1 MLQFSLVNGPTLG
14 VVPKGR
20 LVTTEAE
27 GVKREMS
34 QPIVTICDV
43 TGEWVWTGAK
53 VMETVGGPGYEGAW
67 RKRQAGEACGD
78 FRFMSEE
85 MVAVGPMLIPGTASS
100 FAFQWNTLLPED
112 WRVAINETITHGD
125 AEDMKPAIEGR
136 IWGRLRDFL
145 GPEMPASINEDFVSF
160 DRENIMTREWV
171 TWNAKVINE
180 SFGSIGKSWT
190 GTYEDF
196 VTRGLWEADLVDAFV
211 APRPKN
217 PVLLTKHPKTGK
229 EYGLFFSIVRADL
242 TKAWDSTTNPWVLQ
256 IVWRPIYKHWYSKI
270 WEWIKKV
277 ISKLI
282 NFVKDTWCAL
292 SMDPAVTAGT
302 MATGNPYAMGGT
314 IGSAVIAPLIC
325 KPKTQ
330 TCFDGTV
337 IPVAETCPVEVPDT
351 GPKTSKWKWVLIAAG
366 GLTAVGLVAYLLKP
380 KPRKKQLPAAA

>member
-20 LVTTEAE
+20 LVQTEAE

-53 VMETVGGPGYEGAW
+53 VMETVGGPSYEGAW
-67 RKRQAGEACGD
+67 RKRAADEACGD
-78 FRFMSEE
+78 FRFMAEE

-112 WRVAINETITHGD
+112 WRIAINETITHGD
-125 AEDMKPAIEGR
+125 SDDMRPAIEGK

-145 GPEMPASINEDFVSF
+145 GPEMPASINKDFVSF

-171 TWNAKVINE
+171 TENAKAINAG
-180 SFGSIGKSWT
+180 FISIGKSWA

-196 VTRGLWEADLVDAFV
+196 VTRGLWEADLVDTFI

-242 TKAWDSTTNPWVLQ
+242 TKPWDSTTNPWVLQ
-256 IVWRPIYKHWYSKI
+256 IVWRPIYKHWYSKF
-270 WEWIKKV
+270 WEWIKNIV
-277 ISKLI
+277 SKLI

-292 SMDPAVTAGT
+292 SADPAVTAGT
-302 MATGNPYAMGGT
+302 MATGNPYAMGAA
-314 IGSAVIAPLIC
+314 IGSSILAPLVC

-337 IPVAETCPVEVPDT
+337 IPVAATCPEIPDA
-351 GPKTSKWKWVLIAAG
+351 GPKTSKWKWPLIVAG
-366 GLTAVGLVAYLLKP
+366 GLTAIGLVAFLLKP